1 MRNLGKVRRL
11 KNEIKVIA
19 HFASWHLL
27 LWNNIKISV
36 ISDMIDENQLK
47 IFSMYANT
55 DLQVCNWNPCFLC
68 ALRVLGFT
76 VRVLGFCWAQCLLN
90 DRFKFSPRIQNNI
103 RVFSCPCFSV
113 SCLWRLFVQIPV
125 YWYVLLFF
133 CLFLFVRHV
142 VICLSF
148 KVYL

>member
-1 MRNLGKVRRL
+1 MFRINDLENKTFQICAEPWKSQKAF

-19 HFASWHLL
+19 HFAFWHLL

-90 DRFKFSPRIQNNI
+90 DRFKFAPRIQY
-103 RVFSCPCFSV
+103 
-113 SCLWRLFVQIPV
+113 SCLFPSV
-125 YWYVLLFF
+125 FF
-133 CLFLFVRHV
+133 CVISLTSFHSNSCLLICSTFLLSIF
-142 VICLSF
+142 IC
-148 KVYL
+148 